1 MLFEQL
7 SLFSCFLLLTA
18 TILRSQSVDLLLL
31 VYLNSSLSK
40 VFLLK
45 KAIFGVHKTANST

>member
-7 SLFSCFLLLTA
+7 SLFSRFLLLTA

-31 VYLNSSLSK
+31 VYLNSSLPK
-40 VFLLK
+40 VLLLK
-45 KAIFGVHKTANST
+45 KTIFGVHKTANST